1 MRTLADLRPG
11 ESARLTQ
18 LGLRDSSAE
27 IADILIEAGFVPG
40 TLVTLLNC
48 APGGCP
54 RIYDVD
60 GAEIAI
66 RRSVSAAIQIGEV

>member
-1 MRTLADLRPG
+1 MRTLADLRTG

-18 LGLRDSSAE
+18 LDFPDSLTD
-27 IADILIEAGFVPG
+27 IADILMEAGFVPG
-40 TLVTLLNC
+40 TVVTLLNC

-54 RIYDVD
+54 RVYGVD
-60 GAEIAI
+60 GVEIAI